1 MANERIIKEL
11 VSPND
16 LDYFSTINQ
25 ENSWL
30 NGYNKESYLKLLERP
45 IPSNKKEE
53 WRYTK
58 ISEAVNQFF
67 LKAKENKTLS
77 YVFDKNES
85 IDDDI
90 HIYFYNGTYYHQG
103 ELPSY
108 ITTLK
113 ISQDHPYFE
122 SKIYDDNKIKDC
134 LINDLNTILLSDMLS
149 IETKNNQKI
158 DKMIRII
165 NLSHKDCAL
174 SPRIS
179 VKLASNSSLKVF
191 EHHQASESSVLNNN
205 IDIHLEE
212 NSTLDYFKLIDKQ
225 IHSHDLTSQ
234 KINIGENSC
243 VNLFSLDSGADTSRS
258 NIDVE
263 LNGDNSAIVINA
275 LFTPSEALHS
285 GNQLKINH
293 NAKGTKSSLDFR
305 GILDDSSAGV
315 FFGKVKVHKNSS
327 QTIANMSNQNLLLS
341 DYAKI
346 STKPILEIYN
356 DDVECS
362 HSATSGNLDDDKIFY
377 IKSRGIDEKSA
388 KMFLVQSF
396 AAKIIDKIKH
406 ANMRE
411 TFNNHL
417 LKSLKIN

>member
-67 LKAKENKTLS
+67 LKAKENKILS
-77 YVFDKNES
+77 YEFDKNES
-85 IDDDI
+85 IDNDI
-90 HIYFYNGTYYHQG
+90 QIYFYNGTYYHQG

-113 ISQDHPYFE
+113 ISHDHPYFE
-122 SKIYDDNKIKDC
+122 SKIYDDNKVKDC

-174 SPRIS
+174 S
-179 VKLASNSSLKVF
+179 
-191 EHHQASESSVLNNN
+191 
-205 IDIHLEE
+205 
-212 NSTLDYFKLIDKQ
+212 
-225 IHSHDLTSQ
+225 
-234 KINIGENSC
+234 
-243 VNLFSLDSGADTSRS
+243 
-258 NIDVE
+258 
-263 LNGDNSAIVINA
+263 
-275 LFTPSEALHS
+275 
-285 GNQLKINH
+285 
-293 NAKGTKSSLDFR
+293 
-305 GILDDSSAGV
+305 
-315 FFGKVKVHKNSS
+315 
-327 QTIANMSNQNLLLS
+327 
-341 DYAKI
+341 
-346 STKPILEIYN
+346 
-356 DDVECS
+356 
-362 HSATSGNLDDDKIFY
+362 
-377 IKSRGIDEKSA
+377 
-388 KMFLVQSF
+388 
-396 AAKIIDKIKH
+396 
-406 ANMRE
+406 
-411 TFNNHL
+411 
-417 LKSLKIN
+417 